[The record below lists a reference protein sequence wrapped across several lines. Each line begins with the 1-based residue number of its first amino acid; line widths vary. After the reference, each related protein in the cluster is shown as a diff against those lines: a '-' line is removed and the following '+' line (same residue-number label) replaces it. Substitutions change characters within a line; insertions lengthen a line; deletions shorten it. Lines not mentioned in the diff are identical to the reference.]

1 VVVIPKEE
9 SPTNLR
15 QFHPISSCN
24 VVYKLITKALVNI
37 LQPYPD
43 DLQVG
48 PLQSSFVPG
57 NGTTNNALI
66 AQEVIHHM
74 TRSKSKRGTT
84 ITWIIWFSLHLHT
97 TFAQFK

>member
-1 VVVIPKEE
+1 MPKEE

-24 VVYKLITKALVNI
+24 VVYKLITNVLVNR

-43 DLQVG
+43 DLVG

-57 NGTTNNALI
+57 HGTTNNAL
-66 AQEVIHHM
+66 IHHM

-97 TFAQFK
+97 AFTQFK